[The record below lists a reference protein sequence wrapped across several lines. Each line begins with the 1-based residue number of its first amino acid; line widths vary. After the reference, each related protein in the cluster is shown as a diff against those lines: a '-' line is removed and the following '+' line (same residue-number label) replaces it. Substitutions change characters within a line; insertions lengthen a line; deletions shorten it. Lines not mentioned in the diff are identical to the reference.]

1 MAGQGAMTMAKGPH
15 PLIVK
20 LEEVRAERGLSRIEM
35 ARRLGVSASSY
46 TRMANNGMQPNINL
60 IPVAASAFPEIRF
73 FLVERLLISTNQ
85 VADMHAEAV

>member
-1 MAGQGAMTMAKGPH
+1 MAKGPH

-20 LEEVRAERGLSRIEM
+20 LEEIRSERGLSRVEM

-60 IPVAASAFPEIRF
+60 IPAAATAFPEVRF
-73 FLVERLLISTNQ
+73 FVVERLLIGTN
-85 VADMHAEAV
+85 VDADTHAVLEAV